1 MRLAFD
7 SLSFRFSLRLYLLKS
22 SPIAHQA
29 LETLRQAI

>member
-7 SLSFRFSLRLYLLKS
+7 SLSFRFSLLLCLLKS

-29 LETLRQAI
+29 LEALRQAS